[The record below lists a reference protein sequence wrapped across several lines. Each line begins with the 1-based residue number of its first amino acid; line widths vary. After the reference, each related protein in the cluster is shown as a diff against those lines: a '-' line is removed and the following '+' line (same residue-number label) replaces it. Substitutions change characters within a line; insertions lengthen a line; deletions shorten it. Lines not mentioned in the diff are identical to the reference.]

1 MTLVDDSKSLYIKN
15 LPKMVDMPSMN
26 EDELIYWIVN
36 VPFSRYKDFPPS
48 ELKRD
53 FSLDILKQLFGYLV
67 LLNEQRKYA

>member
-1 MTLVDDSKSLYIKN
+1 
-15 LPKMVDMPSMN
+15 MPSMN